1 MPVRRVVPLPAVPL
15 GAPSPEVPLDGPW
28 QVVLLGGLLARHRLL
43 GLFGLGR
50 TSRCSPRS
58 RTHQEKTLQCEP
70 GAEA

>member
-1 MPVRRVVPLPAVPL
+1 MPVRRVVPLPVVRL
-15 GAPSPEVPLDGPW
+15 GAPSPVVPLDGPW
-28 QVVLLGGLLARHRLL
+28 PVVLLGGLLAHLRLL

>member
-15 GAPSPEVPLDGPW
+15 GAPWPEVPLDGPW
-28 QVVLLGGLLARHRLL
+28 QVVLLGGLLAQLRPR

-58 RTHQEKTLQCEP
+58 RTHQEKKPQCKP
-70 GAEA
+70 SAEA